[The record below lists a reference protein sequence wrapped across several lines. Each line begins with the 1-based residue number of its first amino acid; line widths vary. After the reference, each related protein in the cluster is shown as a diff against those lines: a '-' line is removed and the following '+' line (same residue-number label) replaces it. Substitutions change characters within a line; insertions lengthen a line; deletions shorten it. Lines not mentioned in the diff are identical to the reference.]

1 MKRLNLSAW
10 ALAHQQMVLFLIIV
24 LMGAGVISYLN
35 LGRAEDPDF
44 TFKVM
49 VVRTLWPGATAQEV
63 EREVTERIEKKLQET
78 VWVDTLRSASKPGDS
93 MVFVMLKDYT
103 PKTEVPEAW
112 RQVRKKLDDIRH
124 TLPEGVQGPFPN
136 DEFGDVQINIFAL
149 TGDGFDL
156 AALHRYADQVA
167 LELKQVPDVRRVELF
182 GVQDEKIYLEIAPHR
197 LANLGITPGQIG
209 EALQKQNMVSPSGFV
224 DTASDRVQLRVSGGF
239 DSVERVRNADLLV
252 NGQHFRLNDIAKVS
266 RGFADPPN
274 PQMRVGGQPAIG
286 IGVVMDKGGNVIR
299 LGENLQLA
307 MKKITADLPAGV
319 DMHVVANQPEVVK
332 GSIRLFENSLAEAIL
347 IVLAVS
353 FLSLGWRTGTVVA
366 LSIPLVLAITFFL
379 MKVFGI
385 GLQRISLG
393 ALVIALGL
401 LVDDAII
408 AVEMMVV
415 KMEQGWDRF
424 KAATFAYTSTAF
436 PMLTGTLITA
446 AAFTPVG
453 FSKSAAS
460 EYTISIFQ
468 VVTIALLV
476 SWIVAVVFTPYLGY
490 KLLDP
495 KKLVE
500 KAQQHGA
507 DVYDTPFYRRFR
519 AVVTWCLRN
528 RWKVIAATA
537 GLFVLSIVAFNV
549 GVQKQFFPAANRLEL
564 IVDVWLPQ
572 GASLKATEAETKRIE
587 RILAGDPAAVSY
599 SSYIGNGAPRFIL
612 SLDVRLFSDNYAQI
626 VIVTKGLQEREEL
639 KRKLTELFTSAEGGF
654 SHIHARVSRLENGPP
669 IGYPVQFR
677 VMGEDV
683 EQVRA
688 IAAKVAGLMRANTHL
703 QDVSFDWDEK
713 IKALRVEVDQDKARQ
728 LGTSSREI
736 SQALQGW
743 LNGVA
748 LAQYREG
755 DQLID
760 VVWRGGSCASGQE
773 PATLT
778 PPAPLVRGETYT
790 SPDKGR
796 PGGVDCRSE
805 TRSLDRLPELDIPL
819 PNGRHVPLA
828 QVAKL
833 VPVLEEGLIWRRNR
847 LPTMTVLGDM
857 ADKTQPA
864 TVSAELNAQLDA
876 LRATL
881 PIGYRIE
888 MGGSV
893 EESAKGEGAIK
904 AVVPLMLVGVITLLM
919 IQLQS
924 ISRTVIVLLTAPLG
938 LIGVTLA
945 LLVFQVPF
953 GFVANLGFIALAG
966 MIMRNSVILVDQI
979 RQDEEDGKTQ
989 WEAIIGS
996 TVRRFRPISLTAAAA
1011 ILAMI
1016 PLTRQVFWGPM
1027 AVSIMGGLV
1036 VATLLT
1042 CLFLPALYAAWFRVR
1057 ED

>member
-1 MKRLNLSAW
+1 MKGPNLSAW
-10 ALAHQQMVLFLIIV
+10 ALAHRQMVLFLIVV
-24 LMGAGVISYLN
+24 LTGAGVLSYLN

-78 VWVDTLRSASKPGDS
+78 PWVDVLRSASKPGDS
-93 MVFVMLKDYT
+93 MVFVVLKDYT
-103 PKTEVPEAW
+103 PKPEVPEAW

-124 TLPEGVQGPFPN
+124 TLPEGVQGPYPN

-156 AALHRYADQVA
+156 AALRRYADRIA
-167 LELKQVPDVRRVELF
+167 LELKRVPDVRRVELF
-182 GVQDEKIYLEIAPHR
+182 GVQEEKIHLEIAPQR

-209 EALQKQNMVSPSGFV
+209 EALQKQNMVNPSGFV
-224 DTASDRVQLRVSGGF
+224 DTATDKVLLHVSGGF

-252 NGQHFRLNDIAKVS
+252 NGRHFRLGDIAKVS
-266 RGFADPPN
+266 RGLADPPN

-286 IGVVMDKGGNVIR
+286 LGVVMDKGGDVIR
-299 LGENLQLA
+299 LGENLQQA
-307 MKKITADLPAGV
+307 MAKISSDLPAGV
-319 DMHVVANQPEVVK
+319 DVHVVANQPEVVR
-332 GSIRLFENSLAEAIL
+332 GSIHLFENSLAEAIL

-379 MKVFGI
+379 MKTFGI

-408 AVEMMVV
+408 AAEMMVV

-453 FSKSAAS
+453 FSKSAAA

-468 VVTIALLV
+468 VVTIALLT

-490 KLLDP
+490 RLLDP
-495 KKLVE
+495 KKLVA
-500 KAQQHGA
+500 KAQRHGA
-507 DVYDTPFYRRFR
+507 DIYDTPFYRRFR
-519 AVVTWCLRN
+519 ALVTWCLRN
-528 RWKVIAATA
+528 RWKVIGATV
-537 GLFVLSIVAFNV
+537 LIFLLSIAAFGKFV
-549 GVQKQFFPAANRLEL
+549 EKQFFPAASRLEL

-572 GASLKATEAETKRIE
+572 GASLRATEAETRRIE
-587 RILAGDPAAVSY
+587 RILASDPAAASF

-612 SLDVRLFSDNYAQI
+612 SLDVRLFSDNYSQI
-626 VIVTKGLQEREEL
+626 VILTKGLKEREEL
-639 KRKLTELFTSAEGGF
+639 KHRLTELFDSAEGGF

-683 EQVRA
+683 EQVRT
-688 IAAKVAGLMRANTHL
+688 IADKVADLMRANAHL
-703 QDVSFDWDEK
+703 QDVSFDWYDK
-713 IKALRVEVDQDKARQ
+713 VKAMRVEVDQDKARR
-728 LGTSSREI
+728 LGTSSKEI
-736 SQALQGW
+736 AQALQGW

-760 VVWRGGSCASGQE
+760 IVWRGTADRE
-773 PATLT
+773 
-778 PPAPLVRGETYT
+778 V
-790 SPDKGR
+790 
-796 PGGVDCRSE
+796 
-805 TRSLDRLPELDIPL
+805 RSLDRLPELDIPL
-819 PNGRHVPLA
+819 PEGRHVPLA

-864 TVSAELNAQLDA
+864 TVSVELDKQLDE

-888 MGGSV
+888 MGGSI
-893 EESAKGEGAIK
+893 EESAKGETAIK
-904 AVVPLMLVGVITLLM
+904 AVMPLMLVGVITLLM

-924 ISRTVIVLLTAPLG
+924 ISRTAIVLLTAPLG

-979 RQDEEDGKTQ
+979 RQDEEAGKTQ
-989 WEAIIGS
+989 WEAIVGS

-1036 VATLLT
+1036 IATLLT
-1042 CLFLPALYAAWFRVR
+1042 CLFLPALYAAWFRVK
-1057 ED
+1057 EA

>member
-1 MKRLNLSAW
+1 MKGPNLSAW
-10 ALAHQQMVLFLIIV
+10 SLTHQQMVLYLIIV
-24 LMGAGVISYLN
+24 LMAAGVISYLN

-63 EREVTERIEKKLQET
+63 ERELTERIEKKLQET
-78 VWVDTLRSASKPGDS
+78 PWVDVLRSASKPGES
-93 MVFVMLKDYT
+93 LVFVLLKDYT
-103 PKTEVPEAW
+103 PKPEVPEAW

-124 TLPEGVQGPFPN
+124 TLPSGVQGPFPN

-156 AALHRYADQVA
+156 SALRGYAERIA
-167 LELKQVPDVRRVELF
+167 LDLKHVPDVKRVELI
-182 GVQDEKIYLEIAPHR
+182 GVQDEKIYIDVSPNR
-197 LANLGITPGQIG
+197 LASLGITPQQVA
-209 EALQKQNMVSPSGFV
+209 EALQKQNAVNPAGFV
-224 DTASDRVQLRVSGGF
+224 ETDSDRIRLRVSGGF
-239 DSVERVRNADLLV
+239 DSVARVRNADLLV
-252 NGQHFRLNDIAKVS
+252 NGQHFRLGDIAKVS
-266 RGFADPPN
+266 RGLIDPPS
-274 PQMRVGGQPAIG
+274 PQMRVGGLPAIG
-286 IGVVMDKGGNVIR
+286 LGVIMDKGGNVIN
-299 LGENLQLA
+299 LGENLRLA
-307 MKKITADLPAGV
+307 MEKIYAQLPAGV
-319 DMHVVANQPEVVK
+319 EVHVVANQPEVVK
-332 GSIRLFENSLAEAIL
+332 GSITLFERSLAEAVL

-379 MKVFGI
+379 MKIFGI
-385 GLQRISLG
+385 DLQRISLG
-393 ALVIALGL
+393 ALVISLGL

-408 AVEMMVV
+408 AAEMMVV

-468 VVTIALLV
+468 VVTISLLV

-495 KKLVE
+495 KKLIA
-500 KAQQHGA
+500 KAQRHGE
-507 DVYDTPFYRRFR
+507 DIYGTPFYRRLR
-519 AVVTWCLRN
+519 AVVEWCLRN
-528 RWKVIAATA
+528 RWKVILATVVI
-537 GLFVLSIVAFNV
+537 FVLSIVAFGK
-549 GVQKQFFPAANRLEL
+549 GVQKQFFPAASRLEL
-564 IVDVWLPQ
+564 MVDVWLPQ
-572 GASLKATEAETKRIE
+572 GASLKATGHEVERIE
-587 RILAGDPAAVSY
+587 QLLKDDPGIAYS
-599 SSYIGNGAPRFIL
+599 SSYIGNGAPRFFL
-612 SLDVRLFSDNYAQI
+612 SLDQQLFSDNFAQF
-626 VIVTKGLQEREEL
+626 VIVSKGLAEREDI
-639 KRKLTELFTSAEGGF
+639 KRRLEAEFAAPDGGY
-654 SHIHARVSRLENGPP
+654 SHLRVRVVRLENGPP

-677 VMGEDV
+677 VMGGDLARLREIS
-683 EQVRA
+683 EQVA
-688 IAAKVAGLMRANTHL
+688 TMMRGNAHL
-703 QDVSFDWDEK
+703 QNVNFDWNEK
-713 IKALRVEVDQDKARQ
+713 IKSVRVEVNQARARQ
-728 LGTSSREI
+728 LGTSSQEI

-748 LAQYREG
+748 LTQYREG

-760 VVWRGGSCASGQE
+760 VVWRGKAGDA
-773 PATLT
+773 
-778 PPAPLVRGETYT
+778 
-790 SPDKGR
+790 
-796 PGGVDCRSE
+796 
-805 TRSLDRLPELDIPL
+805 RSLDRLPDLGIPL
-819 PNGRHVPLA
+819 AGGRHVPLA
-828 QVAKL
+828 QLARL
-833 VPVLEEGLIWRRNR
+833 VPVLEEGMIWRRNR
-847 LPTMTVLGDM
+847 LPTMTVRADM
-857 ADKTQPA
+857 TDATQPA
-864 TVSAELNAQLDA
+864 TVSTQLDA
-876 LRATL
+876 QLETLRAKL
-881 PIGYRIE
+881 PVGYRIE
-888 MGGSV
+888 MGGSI
-893 EESAKGEGAIK
+893 EESAKGQTAIMK
-904 AVVPLMLVGVITLLM
+904 VMPLMLVGVITLLM

-938 LIGVTLA
+938 LIGVTMA
-945 LLVFQVPF
+945 LLAFRVPF

-996 TVRRFRPISLTAAAA
+996 TVRRFRPIMLTAAAA